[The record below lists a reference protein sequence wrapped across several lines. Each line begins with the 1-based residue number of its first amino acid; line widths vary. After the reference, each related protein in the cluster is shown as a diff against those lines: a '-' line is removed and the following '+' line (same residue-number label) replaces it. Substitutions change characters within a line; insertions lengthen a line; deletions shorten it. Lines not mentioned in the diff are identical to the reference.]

1 MSCTEVLSSFTHER
15 RLFPKFTQGNTK
27 HQTSRWQEEDL
38 GSLKGTNAHTAELL
52 DECMSVDTLNF
63 VTRSR
68 VMAVCVKNECDL
80 GSSHSVSVAMT
91 QNHHTDELGSGRC
104 QEFREAKA
112 WSCHPGSKKGGEHIN
127 SLCVDGDVAAERK
140 SESSTISASSDH
152 SLHKEHPKEK
162 NHSEELFSSS
172 CHVEN
177 NVHKRSNCSGSLQK
191 CTGTEMKSELDLGEV
206 DFNECTSNTEI
217 KPCNSGKTEE
227 PEKGLLAN
235 DSEPSFSALYLGES
249 EIHKHQQLDSSRVK
263 NSCSECGKT
272 FKNSYNL
279 KRHKKIH
286 LVIKTR
292 SCDECGKTFPN
303 TAALTRHKK
312 THLNEKKFNC
322 DQCGKAFSTLS
333 CLKKHHRV
341 HSGEKPYICT
351 ECGQRF
357 TASYSLK
364 VHMRF
369 HSGEK
374 PYQCSECGM
383 RFHTRATF
391 KNHVLNHT
399 GERPNV
405 CEKCGKRFKTAV
417 SLRRHSH
424 SEKPYKC
431 TECGKGFT
439 LLFRLTRHK
448 RVHTSVKPYRCSECG
463 KGFAREMNLKI
474 HQRVHSGEKPY
485 SCTLCGKSYAQQG
498 GLTMHMKVHFDAKT
512 KVCGH
517 CGECFKNL
525 SLLKRHLKIHTK
537 EKQQEVLPAA
547 VKNERDLSSS
557 FTTVS
562 APSRNLKSAET
573 EGVSHL
579 TRHIKMEIVD
589 PGYPEVEQCPD
600 SRFDGAGVPFGPK
613 EKESSGP
620 SGLSAHTKDSVTK
633 SLNISTEAERS
644 GLCLDS
650 ERVKTEMMDSS
661 TVMVGGPDVL
671 QSTDDAEM
679 SVGPMKSESSAASE
693 LSVDQEDSG
702 VIQNLIVGKSRL
714 CVDLEQMK
722 QEIIE
727 SEPIQVD
734 EQVGSDRTAERTC
747 ESSAAKVLFCDVACN
762 TETELSDELQKDMS
776 ENSAICQDSD
786 ESLSLSFQRDVFEE
800 TGRSDFIRCEPCSAE
815 QQPPNPGRS
824 KHVCSECGKCLKSP
838 SALERHKRVHVS
850 EKPHTCEECGKTFS
864 NATYLTKHKYTHAT
878 EKKHVCDQCGKGFIS
893 RSCLK
898 KHLRVHSGE
907 KPYVCT
913 QCGQRFTASY
923 SLKVHMRFHSG
934 EKPYQCSECG
944 MRFHTRATYKNHV
957 LNHTGE
963 RPNVCEKC
971 GKRFKNAAALRRHC
985 HSERPYVCTECG
997 KSFTQ
1002 LFRLKVHKRVH
1013 SGEKPY
1019 ICNECG
1025 KSFSQLVNLKIHK
1038 RVHSGEK
1045 PYVCAVCGKGFSQ
1058 LNGLTVHMKVHSG
1071 EKQCLCD
1078 HCGKCFK
1085 HFSDLRRHIKIHL
1098 DEIPLSCSDCGK
1110 WFADMNNLIHHKTT
1124 NLCEKAV
1131 VLKVE

>member
-1 MSCTEVLSSFTHER
+1 
-15 RLFPKFTQGNTK
+15 FPKFTQGNTK

-405 CEKCGKRFKTAV
+405 
-417 SLRRHSH
+417 
-424 SEKPYKC
+424 
-431 TECGKGFT
+431 
-439 LLFRLTRHK
+439 
-448 RVHTSVKPYRCSECG
+448 
-463 KGFAREMNLKI
+463 
-474 HQRVHSGEKPY
+474 
-485 SCTLCGKSYAQQG
+485 
-498 GLTMHMKVHFDAKT
+498 
-512 KVCGH
+512 
-517 CGECFKNL
+517 
-525 SLLKRHLKIHTK
+525 HLKIHTK

-573 EGVSHL
+573 EG
-579 TRHIKMEIVD
+579 
-589 PGYPEVEQCPD
+589 
-600 SRFDGAGVPFGPK
+600 
-613 EKESSGP
+613 
-620 SGLSAHTKDSVTK
+620 
-633 SLNISTEAERS
+633 
-644 GLCLDS
+644 
-650 ERVKTEMMDSS
+650 
-661 TVMVGGPDVL
+661 
-671 QSTDDAEM
+671 
-679 SVGPMKSESSAASE
+679 
-693 LSVDQEDSG
+693 
-702 VIQNLIVGKSRL
+702 
-714 CVDLEQMK
+714 
-722 QEIIE
+722 
-727 SEPIQVD
+727 
-734 EQVGSDRTAERTC
+734 
-747 ESSAAKVLFCDVACN
+747 
-762 TETELSDELQKDMS
+762 TELSDELQKDMS

-815 QQPPNPGRS
+815 QQPPNPGR
-824 KHVCSECGKCLKSP
+824 
-838 SALERHKRVHVS
+838 R
-850 EKPHTCEECGKTFS
+850 
-864 NATYLTKHKYTHAT
+864 
-878 EKKHVCDQCGKGFIS
+878 
-893 RSCLK
+893 
-898 KHLRVHSGE
+898 
-907 KPYVCT
+907 
-913 QCGQRFTASY
+913 
-923 SLKVHMRFHSG
+923 
-934 EKPYQCSECG
+934 
-944 MRFHTRATYKNHV
+944 
-957 LNHTGE
+957 E

-985 HSERPYVCTECG
+985 HSERPYVCTE
-997 KSFTQ
+997 
-1002 LFRLKVHKRVH
+1002 
-1013 SGEKPY
+1013 
-1019 ICNECG
+1019 
-1025 KSFSQLVNLKIHK
+1025 
-1038 RVHSGEK
+1038 
-1045 PYVCAVCGKGFSQ
+1045 
-1058 LNGLTVHMKVHSG
+1058 
-1071 EKQCLCD
+1071 
-1078 HCGKCFK
+1078 
-1085 HFSDLRRHIKIHL
+1085 RHIKIHL

-1131 VLKVE
+1131 VLKVEGDFSTLNRGFCWGSKGTRDDPSGLTSRLRSVFLNSGQQKAEHSVLKWGSGPNVLLPSCERDRFLLFRCFFFWVDVPSMDCISCTGSASPAETGSASIVPPRPWSSGVIKGEEPFFLCPLPFFFPTPSTVSSAAGSLSCASAPWRSSILSVLLRPVLPPLPQPLPAAKLVIVVLIRGNLRRDPERPPLDTLSEQKPLQQAETGVEATLTSSRLETVGRLAYRSSRSATAL